1 MYIISNNFRCLFH
14 FSFVFF
20 IKQDNLRLFI
30 RSKQSLKGFSPIKWN
45 VVIKIQKAS
54 VSSFWFPILIL
65 KLNGVLMIWDFEEG
79 RADVLHCWNKN
90 RWSGNIPCC
99 IESWPYPKQFV
110 GGQGTGALS
119 SARLFQP
126 VELEAYSFPYNQQGP
141 WPCHPMMISQPLYDL
156 YAFSSTSASKCE

>member
-1 MYIISNNFRCLFH
+1 MNLKMYIISNNFRCLFH
-14 FSFVFF
+14 FSFVLF

-90 RWSGNIPCC
+90 R
-99 IESWPYPKQFV
+99 
-110 GGQGTGALS
+110 
-119 SARLFQP
+119 
-126 VELEAYSFPYNQQGP
+126 
-141 WPCHPMMISQPLYDL
+141 
-156 YAFSSTSASKCE
+156 